1 MCHLADPLPGSALHN
16 RLLTLDKPEASR
28 FLLENGFC
36 RFKHLEHGVQLVL
49 NNPRPWEALEAE
61 TWASHIVHWLSTL
74 LMDFPGGPVVK
85 NSPANAGDMG
95 LIPGLGRFHMLLG
108 N

>member
-28 FLLENGFC
+28 PLLENDFC
-36 RFKHLEHGVQLVL
+36 SFKHLEHGTQLVL

-61 TWASHIVHWLSTL
+61 MWDNHTVHWLSTL

-85 NSPANAGDMG
+85 NLPANTGGTG
-95 LIPGLGRFHMLLG
+95 LIPRLGRFHLMLG
-108 N
+108 D

>member
-1 MCHLADPLPGSALHN
+1 MCHLADPLLGSALHN

-28 FLLENGFC
+28 SLLENGFC

-95 LIPGLGRFHMLLG
+95 LIPGLGRFSRLWG